1 MDQGSPYGVSPGYTA
16 PYAARPVRPGRGFG
30 IAGLVLGI
38 IGAVYA
44 FVLLTTQVAQGTF
57 ITDPEL
63 AAGFVPLGILIAVFG
78 LLSVVFSVISAAKG
92 CRSGARAA
100 GLALGI
106 ETLVISGLTMF
117 CALVGFLLFGSP
129 AA

>member
-1 MDQGSPYGVSPGYTA
+1 MDQEKPYGVPPGYTV
-16 PYAARPVRPGRGFG
+16 PYAGRPVRPGRGFG

-78 LLSVVFSVISAAKG
+78 LLSVVFSVISGAKG

-106 ETLVISGLTMF
+106 QTLVISGLTMF
-117 CALVGFLLFGSP
+117 CALVGFLLFG
-129 AA
+129 

>member
-1 MDQGSPYGVSPGYTA
+1 MDQGKPYGVSPGYIV
-16 PYAARPVRPGRGFG
+16 PYAGRPVRPGRGFG

-78 LLSVVFSVISAAKG
+78 LLAVVFSVISGAKG

>member
-1 MDQGSPYGVSPGYTA
+1 MDQGSPYGVSPGYIV
-16 PYAARPVRPGRGFG
+16 PYAIRPVRPGRGFG

-78 LLSVVFSVISAAKG
+78 LLSVVFSVISGAKG

-106 ETLVISGLTMF
+106 QTLVISGLTMF
-117 CALVGFLLFGSP
+117 CALVGFLLFG
-129 AA
+129 

>member
-16 PYAARPVRPGRGFG
+16 PYAVRPVRPGRGFG

-78 LLSVVFSVISAAKG
+78 LLAVVFSVISGAKG

-117 CALVGFLLFGSP
+117 CALVGFLLFG
-129 AA
+129 

>member
-16 PYAARPVRPGRGFG
+16 PYAVRPVRPGRGFG

-78 LLSVVFSVISAAKG
+78 LLAVVFSVISGAKG

>member
-1 MDQGSPYGVSPGYTA
+1 MDGSGEPYGVSPGYIV
-16 PYAARPVRPGRGFG
+16 PYAIRPVRPGRGFG

-78 LLSVVFSVISAAKG
+78 LLSVVFSVISGAKG

-117 CALVGFLLFGSP
+117 CALVGFLLFG
-129 AA
+129 

>member
-1 MDQGSPYGVSPGYTA
+1 MDQGSPYGVSPGYIV
-16 PYAARPVRPGRGFG
+16 PYAIRPVRPGRGFG

-78 LLSVVFSVISAAKG
+78 LLSVVFSVISGAKG

-117 CALVGFLLFGSP
+117 CALVGFLLFG
-129 AA
+129 

>member
-16 PYAARPVRPGRGFG
+16 PYAVRPVRLGRGFG